1 MVQHSDEVV
10 VNSGG
15 GVCQTKSALRI
26 YDCFAT
32 ERSLVPSAA
41 ATQIGAFGYK
51 PLSHPGSSV
60 KRAAR
65 KSSMLRNVAGMCLR
79 EAYTA

>member
-1 MVQHSDEVV
+1 VVRHSDEAVV
-10 VNSGG
+10 
-15 GVCQTKSALRI
+15 KSCSWVYQADRELRI

-79 EAYTA
+79 EA